1 MGHDTAEPRAG
12 TTTADMQR
20 WIKNANHVAQWIA
33 TSRRGLPGPVR
44 EFLAVDVP
52 EMMRAIGRQ
61 AVELARLRDGD
72 DAPLPRNAGPFV
84 PNTRVTFGPDREPG
98 TITEVVMRRTE
109 GISYVEPGT
118 DSVVVEP
125 GARVWEYD
133 VRADSDG
140 RLVACQPRDVELLP
154 FNLKA
159 MKDEIDG
166 GPALS
171 GRILARGLAAE
182 LAYRL
187 SEIEVL
193 RGDVER
199 LRAAVITGDEPGGGQ

>member
-1 MGHDTAEPRAG
+1 MTHAKAADLPDGSIVADADRAF
-12 TTTADMQR
+12 
-20 WIKNANHVAQWIA
+20 IKNNPTPWAQWCVTNGAYLSDSQVEDALNAGA
-33 TSRRGLPGPVR
+33 TVVR
-44 EFLAVDVP
+44 VGAS
-52 EMMRAIGRQ
+52 A
-61 AVELARLRDGD
+61 
-72 DAPLPRNAGPFV
+72 PRNVTPFA
-84 PNTRVTFGPDREPG
+84 PNTRVTFGPDNEPG
-98 TITEVVMRRTE
+98 TIIEVVMRRAE

-140 RLVACQPRDVELLP
+140 RLVSCQPREVKLLP
-154 FNLKA
+154 VDLKA
-159 MKDEIDG
+159 IQSELDG
-166 GPALS
+166 GAAGR
-171 GRILARGLAAE
+171 GRILARRLAAE

-199 LRAAVITGDEPGGGQ
+199 LRAAVIDDDAPDGGQ